1 MLGLKRGTV
10 KIEPHCLYWEDNAK
24 ENIALLK
31 NILGTVAVDIQH
43 IGSTAIKS
51 IHAKPIIDIV
61 VGVRDLND
69 IILFT
74 ETLKESGFIF
84 RGSDQAEQL
93 LFVKG
98 DFVNDTRTHHIHIV
112 KWNGKQWNNYIN
124 FRDYL
129 NFNKDMADEYDS
141 LKIKLQKEY
150 PNDRNAYTSGK
161 QKLIDKILS
170 EAQVW
175 RNMKS
180 EEKCFT

>member
-10 KIEPHCLYWEDNAK
+10 KIKPHCSYWEDDAK

-31 NILGTVAVDIQH
+31 NISAAVAVDIQH
-43 IGSTAIKS
+43 IGSTTIKS

-61 VGVRDLND
+61 VGVRNLND
-69 IILFT
+69 IKLFT
-74 ETLKESGFIF
+74 GTLKYNGFIF

-112 KWNGKQWNNYIN
+112 KWSGKQWNNYIN

-129 NFNKDMADEYDS
+129 NFNKDMADEYDR
-141 LKIKLQKEY
+141 LKMKLQKEY

-175 RNMKS
+175 RKMNVV
-180 EEKCFT
+180 EKCFT

>member
-10 KIEPHCLYWEDNAK
+10 KTEPHCSYWEDNAK

-31 NILGTVAVDIQH
+31 NILATVAVDIQH

-61 VGVRDLND
+61 VGVRNLND
-69 IILFT
+69 IMLFT
-74 ETLKESGFIF
+74 ENLEDNGFIF
-84 RGSDQAEQL
+84 RGSDQTEQL

-112 KWNGKQWNNYIN
+112 KWNGRQWNNYIN

-129 NFNKDMADEYDS
+129 NFNKNMADEYDR

-150 PNDRNAYTSGK
+150 PNDRNAYTKGK

-170 EAQVW
+170 EAEIW
-175 RNMKS
+175 RKMNS
-180 EEKCFT
+180 EENCFM